1 MRPLDNPTT
10 DLDIAA
16 KLVRRGNF
24 FLRFLE
30 CNRIMPPQDVAKPIA
45 ESYAEIVSFFAGD
58 CGIIRPKG
66 FMIFGPTGCGKT
78 TLVRA
83 IKDCCRYHLRKQD
96 FPHGFVFTRA
106 QRLIEDFGTYDDFLQ
121 DLRAT
126 TRKKAVILDD
136 LGIEKQGSRYGQT
149 WGLESFLEDRYDTWE
164 EYGFPTLITTNYQTP
179 KAVLERYG
187 ERAMSRL
194 IGMVD
199 FVAYNYHDRRV
210 HKD

>member
-1 MRPLDNPTT
+1 MRPLDNPKT
-10 DLDIAA
+10 DLETSA
-16 KLVRRGNF
+16 KLIRRGNF
-24 FLRFLE
+24 FLRYLE
-30 CNRIMPPQDVAKPIA
+30 SKQIMPPQDVAKPIA
-45 ESYAEIVSFFAGD
+45 EIYAEIVSFFAGD

-96 FPHGFVFTRA
+96 FPHGFIFTRA
-106 QRLIEDFGTYDDFLQ
+106 QRLIEDFGTYDDFLP
-121 DLRAT
+121 DLRET
-126 TRKKAVILDD
+126 TRRKAVILDD

-149 WGLESFLEDRYDTWE
+149 WGLESFIEDRYETWE
-164 EYGFPTLITTNYQTP
+164 EFGFPTLITTNYQTP

-199 FVAYNYHDRRV
+199 FIAYNYHDRRTT
-210 HKD
+210 KD

>member
-1 MRPLDNPTT
+1 MRPLDKPTT
-10 DLDIAA
+10 YLDIAA

-30 CNRIMPPQDVAKPIA
+30 YNRIMPPQDVAKPIA